1 MDHEALYNQ
10 IAVFTSSAADIVE
23 MSNYMQNSEVTSSLG
38 LIRAVQIVFGL
49 SVCQFSFSLGA
60 VKKRNLRLTGLCKL
74 IDITLSVEA
83 WALLLT
89 VFTQELPSFILRLTL
104 ALSLTSNSDYSLYF
118 FLIKNNL
125 MTVLLIF
132 RSFVLIRRQYDK
144 EKTIQPNAYKLESN
158 IV

>member
-23 MSNYMQNSEVTSSLG
+23 MSNYMQNGEVTSSLG

-60 VKKRNLRLTGLCKL
+60 VKKRNLRLTGLRKL
-74 IDITLSVEA
+74 VDVTFSIEA

-125 MTVLLIF
+125 MSVLLIF
-132 RSFVLIRRQYDK
+132 RSFVLIRRQYVK
-144 EKTIQPNAYKLESN
+144 ERTIQPNA
-158 IV
+158 

>member
-1 MDHEALYNQ
+1 MDDEALYNQ

-23 MSNYMQNSEVTSSLG
+23 MSNYMQNSEVTSSLE

-60 VKKRNLRLTGLCKL
+60 VKKRNLRLTGVRKL
-74 IDITLSVEA
+74 IDITLSIEA

-104 ALSLTSNSDYSLYF
+104 ALSLTSNNDYSLYF

-125 MTVLLIF
+125 MSVLLIF
-132 RSFVLIRRQYDK
+132 RSFVLIRRQYVK
-144 EKTIQPNAYKLESN
+144 ERAIQPNA
-158 IV
+158 